1 MGFRLIRGKGGKFK
15 WKDNF
20 IIGSADKSLGAE
32 WKNDCLDYYN
42 EMNNQFPSNL
52 NNLVY
57 FPSQEKSGP
66 SRNTQINWI

>member
-42 EMNNQFPSNL
+42 EMNNQVP
-52 NNLVY
+52 
-57 FPSQEKSGP
+57 P
-66 SRNTQINWI
+66 I